1 MSKLI
6 MVFDQGT
13 TSSRA
18 VLFNRAG
25 EVVAIAQKELNLI
38 YPQPGWVEQ
47 DPSEIWATQMG
58 VAGEVIQRG
67 DAKPAD
73 ILGIGITNQRETTIL
88 WDRNTGK
95 PFMNAINWQC
105 RRSANICEEL
115 KELGWEDRI
124 KEKTGLLPDAYFS
137 ATKIA
142 WAFRQNPKL
151 KQKAEKGDLCFG
163 TVDSWL
169 MWNLTKGKKHI
180 TDETNASRTM
190 LYNIHKRQ
198 WDKDLLHLFDL
209 PESILPEVV
218 PSLGVMAETDA
229 GYFGG
234 QALPIAGVAGDQQA
248 ALFGQVCFEQ
258 GEAKNTYG
266 TGCFMLMNTG
276 EHPVNSNKGLLST
289 IAWSD
294 DTSVNYALEGSIFNA
309 GTVVQWMRDE
319 LKMISNAAESELLAQ
334 SVSDTNGVYFVPAFT
349 GLGAPLWD
357 MYARGMIIGLTRDT
371 KTAHIVRAGLEAIA
385 YQTKDVLELMEE
397 EAGIRLK
404 SLRTDGGASSNDFL
418 MQFQADVLNR
428 KVLRST
434 IQETTALG
442 AAYMAGIALGFWK
455 NKEEIKKLW
464 KHDKEFNPMLK
475 EKERDK
481 LIRGWNKAV
490 KRSLRWEIEE

>member
-25 EVVAIAQKELNLI
+25 EIVAIAQKELNLI
-38 YPQPGWVEQ
+38 YPQSGWVEQ

-67 DAKPAD
+67 GVKPDD
-73 ILGIGITNQRETTIL
+73 ILGIGIANQRETTLL

-95 PFMNAINWQC
+95 PVMNAISWQC
-105 RRSANICEEL
+105 RRSAQICEEL
-115 KELGWEDRI
+115 KALGWEDFI

-142 WAFRQNPKL
+142 WAFRQYPNL
-151 KQKAEKGDLCFG
+151 KRKAVKGDICFG

-169 MWNLTKGKKHI
+169 IWNLTKGKKHI
-180 TDETNASRTM
+180 TDETNASRSM
-190 LYNIHKRQ
+190 LYNIHTRQ

-209 PESILPEVV
+209 PENILPEVV
-218 PSLGVMAETDA
+218 PSVGVIGKTDA
-229 GYFGG
+229 GFFGG

-276 EHPVNSNKGLLST
+276 ENPVNSNKGLLST
-289 IAWSD
+289 VAWSD
-294 DTSVNYALEGSIFNA
+294 ETSVNYALEGSIFNA

-334 SVSDTNGVYFVPAFT
+334 SVNDTNGVYFVPAFT
-349 GLGAPLWD
+349 GLGAPQWD

-371 KTAHIVRAGLEAIA
+371 KPAHIIRAGLEAIA

-428 KVLRST
+428 KVMRSAV
-434 IQETTALG
+434 QETTALG
-442 AAYMAGIALGFWK
+442 AAYMAGIALGYWK

-464 KHDKEFNPMLK
+464 KYDKEFNSNLK

-481 LIRGWNKAV
+481 LVRGWNKAV
-490 KRSLRWEIEE
+490 KRSLKWELEE